1 MSARG
6 QVVRTVV
13 VTVDVAHA
21 TAKLKVFG
29 GRVFG
34 KM

>member
-6 QVVRTVV
+6 QVVH
-13 VTVDVAHA
+13 VAHA

-29 GRVFG
+29 GRGFR
-34 KM
+34 KI

>member
-6 QVVRTVV
+6 QVVRIV